1 MRLFRLPPL
10 LLLPLLVTAAGE
22 RIEVGR
28 FSTGDL
34 EGWEE
39 QVFDGKTDYRL
50 VENSGKTVLQARSN
64 NSASGRFKRV
74 RIDLDDTPVLHW
86 SWRVNNLLSNVDER
100 TKAGDDYPARLYVVF
115 SGGLFFWRTRAINYV
130 WSSNQPVGTTW
141 DNAFTGNAKM
151 IAVESGDTWLGE
163 WVGVERNV
171 ATDYRRLFGQEP
183 GMVDAVAIMS
193 DTDNSNQ
200 QATAWYGDIWFSA
213 ESMK

>member
-1 MRLFRLPPL
+1 MRFRLLSL
-10 LLLPLLVTAAGE
+10 LLLPLFVSAANE

-50 VENSGKTVLQARSN
+50 VENSGKTVLRARSN

-74 RIDLDDTPVLHW
+74 RIDLEDTPVLHW

-151 IAVESGDTWLGE
+151 IAVESGDIWLGE

-171 ATDYRRLFGQEP
+171 AADYRRLFGQEP

-200 QATAWYGDIWFSA
+200 QATAWYGDIWFAA
-213 ESMK
+213 E